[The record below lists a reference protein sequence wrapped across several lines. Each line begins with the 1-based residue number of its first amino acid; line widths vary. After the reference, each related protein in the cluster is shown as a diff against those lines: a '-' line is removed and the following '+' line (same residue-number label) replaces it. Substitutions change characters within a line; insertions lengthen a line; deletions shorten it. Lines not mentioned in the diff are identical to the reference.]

1 MEAAELPANALPP
14 GWSAAGGAG
23 AKDPE
28 AAQRQAQQVRELS
41 EGSVQLSAFSF
52 LCSNDSRNWVGEVLS
67 SYHTNSC

>member
-52 LCSNDSRNWVGEVLS
+52 QLS
-67 SYHTNSC
+67 LFERFEELGRRGPIFVSH